1 MPMVKD
7 KYGVWSIRS
16 ELPQNNQFYKY
27 LVKQNNGEE
36 IMKIDSMATRF
47 EARPGDAAVI
57 GDLREKRWHD
67 GSWIGRNKR
76 SNLFARP
83 INIYEVHPSSWKTHP
98 DGSPYTLK
106 DLKRELIPYVKK
118 YGFNGVMNYPARN
131 FVISLLT
138 KDDQIKAEDKFSQL
152 VENYPSAF
160 LKNCLNNIGTHDT
173 ERIKTILHG
182 NENLVA
188 IAFGL
193 LMMLPGV
200 PCIYYGDEAGLIGKK
215 DPDNRRFFPW
225 GRESEFLENT
235 VTDLIHFRKD
245 HLTLVDGKV
254 GFIHVNNDINGLVR
268 QKEDETIIFVFNK
281 GKSEAALSEN
291 DI

>member
-1 MPMVKD
+1 MEMKNGNVEQRLENFVSGKEFYLQDILGCHFEEGNYTFRVWAPSAQQVWLVGDFNSWQKTMPMVKD

-36 IMKIDSMATRF
+36 IMKIDPMATRF

-57 GDLREKRWHD
+57 GDLRKKRWHD
-67 GSWIGRNKR
+67 GSWLGRNKR
-76 SNLFARP
+76 SNWFARP

-98 DGSPYTLK
+98 DSSPYTLK

-131 FVISLLT
+131 FVVSLLT

-173 ERIKTILHG
+173 ERIKTVLHG

-215 DPDNRRFFPW
+215 
-225 GRESEFLENT
+225 T
-235 VTDLIHFRKD
+235 LIIAASFHGDVR
-245 HLTLVDGKV
+245 
-254 GFIHVNNDINGLVR
+254 VN
-268 QKEDETIIFVFNK
+268 F
-281 GKSEAALSEN
+281 
-291 DI
+291 